1 MFKPKFS
8 SVSNKLDV
16 DFNTSKTETSNVEV
30 EFDINKIL
38 KGEDGVSPII
48 NIAEI
53 ENGYRVTIT
62 DKEQTSS
69 FDVLNGKT
77 PIKGVDYF
85 TEQEKIAL
93 VAELIEQFPLYSGQ
107 YAIVPSTNEQ
117 NLTTKNKILTDDIA
131 VNAIPYAEVTN
142 NTGGLTV
149 TIG

>member
-1 MFKPKFS
+1 MFRPKFS
-8 SVSNKLDV
+8 SSNGNFDV
-16 DFNTSKTETSNVEV
+16 NFVQDDKAIDTN
-30 EFDINKIL
+30 FDAYQIL
-38 KGEDGVSPII
+38 KGEDGFSPIV

-62 DKEQTSS
+62 DKESVSS

-85 TEQEKIAL
+85 TEQDKIAL

-117 NLTTKNKILTDDIA
+117 NLITKNKILTDDVT

-142 NTGGLTV
+142 NTGGMTV